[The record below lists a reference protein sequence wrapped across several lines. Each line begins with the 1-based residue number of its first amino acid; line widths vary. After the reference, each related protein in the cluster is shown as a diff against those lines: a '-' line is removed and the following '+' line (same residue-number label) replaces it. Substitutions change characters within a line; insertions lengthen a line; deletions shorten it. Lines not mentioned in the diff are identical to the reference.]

1 MLLFLVDVGENV
13 VASKV
18 RSALVQL
25 ASIIQVFPL
34 RIFIFGNDL
43 EQFIFLLLFQLFG
56 IFIFLFKLLNISQS
70 FFGLSLHSALFLTE
84 LFIVLLIKLLGI
96 LMRTTFKVSHFLQ
109 RLIMVDIILVTGVDS
124 NFIELINFLFL
135 DRFNLCSLDF
145 DLSPLLVLDYLVLH
159 EFILLGFSFT
169 SLVLH
174 QVVLH
179 DFVPGFLRDIQGG
192 CWILIHYSAT
202 SENVL
207 GSGAWL
213 HDRKAS
219 LLEPVRVRA
228 NLVRLTHDSASRAIR
243 SSAS

>member
-1 MLLFLVDVGENV
+1 
-13 VASKV
+13 
-18 RSALVQL
+18 
-25 ASIIQVFPL
+25 
-34 RIFIFGNDL
+34 
-43 EQFIFLLLFQLFG
+43 
-56 IFIFLFKLLNISQS
+56 
-70 FFGLSLHSALFLTE
+70 
-84 LFIVLLIKLLGI
+84 
-96 LMRTTFKVSHFLQ
+96 MRTTFEISHFLQ

-124 NFIELINFLFL
+124 SFIELINFLFL
-135 DRFNLCSLDF
+135 DSFNLGSLYF

-159 EFILLGFSFT
+159 EFILLGFGFT

-192 CWILIHYSAT
+192 CWILVHNSAT
-202 SENVL
+202 SQNIL

-228 NLVRLTHDSASRAIR
+228 NLVRLTHDSASRPIR